1 MHLEHVNLT
10 VADAERSAAFYS
22 DLLGLH
28 TRWKGDLGDTQHSL
42 SRPVEELRGK
52 RTHVR
57 TSGRGCQAGCNENRG
72 TGFVPTSGSGRNT
85 EREYRTL

>member
-28 TRWKGDLGDTQHSL
+28 IRWKGDLGDGHGPLCVRFGQHPL
-42 SRPVEELRGK
+42 C
-52 RTHVR
+52 
-57 TSGRGCQAGCNENRG
+57 GRSEPRVLVD
-72 TGFVPTSGSGRNT
+72 VP
-85 EREYRTL
+85 EAAL